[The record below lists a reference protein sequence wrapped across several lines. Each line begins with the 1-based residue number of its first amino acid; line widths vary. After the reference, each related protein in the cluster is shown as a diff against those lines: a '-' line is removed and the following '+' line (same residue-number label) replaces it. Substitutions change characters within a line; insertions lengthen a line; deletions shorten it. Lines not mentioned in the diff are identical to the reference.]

1 MIPEELETSL
11 EIVARVLAG
20 YLVPKREIDA
30 FLAEVR
36 ADGYTMLPA
45 PSTAGPTLA
54 DLQPRLAEVEIS
66 TLRVDEGSPLAG
78 RRLAET
84 DLRRLF
90 GITVVA
96 IRRGDELLPNPGA
109 DVRLQG
115 DDALI
120 VMGLNEEIASASP
133 LFRSGGLDPSA
144 PA

>member
-1 MIPEELETSL
+1 VIPEELETSL
-11 EIVARVLAG
+11 EIVARVLAS

-36 ADGYTMLPA
+36 AGGYTMLRAPA
-45 PSTAGPTLA
+45 RGGPTLA

-66 TLRVDEGSPLAG
+66 TLRVDDGSPLAG

-96 IRRGDELLPNPGA
+96 IRRGDDLLSNPGA
-109 DVRLQG
+109 DVRLQA

-120 VMGLNEEIASASP
+120 VMGLNEEITSASA
-133 LFRSGGLDPSA
+133 LFRSGGLDPSP